1 MDRYDM
7 IQKIGPVYHTPN
19 IEGGEFSYVSAA
31 GSRVKLENKVG
42 CKVEH
47 YKLDIRFEDKKSKVV
62 VLVETKQ
69 HFVDADVEQ
78 LAEYVREEKA
88 IFPRNRI
95 ISILANTTDNK
106 IRVWKGTVDDE
117 HFLKGESVMDSME
130 HYASLF
136 EYSRQNDRVRV
147 LSNTYMLNELL
158 HKKDIPEKLRSQFVG
173 TALLY
178 IKDMVK
184 KTGASIIDI
193 NLQKQ
198 LDQVWAMMD
207 ASAIRG
213 AIEGTLN
220 MLLDGSSNK
229 AKKIQLLQ
237 KKVLNNQKVKALKTK
252 DWREIFDFI
261 LMRIF
266 AYINTNSAE
275 GQDILNMFFIAFN
288 KYTGKADKNQA
299 FTPDHITDFMC
310 RITGVNR
317 EKRVLDATCGSG
329 SFLVQAMVKE
339 LADCRRGTTEKEAKA
354 LMEKVKKEHIYGIEI
369 EENVFGLATTNMLIH
384 SDGNSNVIC
393 ENMFDDGKVLSFIKN
408 AHPDIILMNPPYNA
422 KPITISSRYKVDWSA
437 KERDGKQDP
446 TKGFV
451 FVKRLADIACAENW
465 KGTKMAVLLPMAA
478 AIGNGT
484 TLENMKCQLL
494 EKNTLDAVFSLPPE
508 IFYPGASA
516 QACCMVFTLNQ
527 PHFGPDGKPDRE
539 TFFGYYKD
547 DGFKKKKNL
556 GRVEQFDA
564 ENHSIWKRTEAK
576 WIDMYKNKKVI
587 PGLSAMH
594 AVTGKDEWLC
604 EAYMETDYS
613 KLTEADFQ
621 QTINDYLAYLIKD
634 GRVYEA

>member
-1 MDRYDM
+1 MLASL
-7 IQKIGPVYHTPN
+7 IQIFMCHVLGKPYKAGYSFIVSINTVITVVPSELCIEMVHHFVYWHMHICFQP
-19 IEGGEFSYVSAA
+19 F
-31 GSRVKLENKVG
+31 
-42 CKVEH
+42 
-47 YKLDIRFEDKKSKVV
+47 LDILLLCFQFLLARAHAKSVCSG
-62 VLVETKQ
+62 
-69 HFVDADVEQ
+69 
-78 LAEYVREEKA
+78 
-88 IFPRNRI
+88 P
-95 ISILANTTDNK
+95 SP
-106 IRVWKGTVDDE
+106 
-117 HFLKGESVMDSME
+117 SVIE
-130 HYASLF
+130 
-136 EYSRQNDRVRV
+136 R

-237 KKVLNNQKVKALKTK
+237 KNVLNNQKVKALKTK

-484 TLENMKCQLL
+484 TLENMK
-494 EKNTLDAVFSLPPE
+494 S
-508 IFYPGASA
+508 
-516 QACCMVFTLNQ
+516 
-527 PHFGPDGKPDRE
+527 
-539 TFFGYYKD
+539 
-547 DGFKKKKNL
+547 
-556 GRVEQFDA
+556 
-564 ENHSIWKRTEAK
+564 
-576 WIDMYKNKKVI
+576 
-587 PGLSAMH
+587 
-594 AVTGKDEWLC
+594 
-604 EAYMETDYS
+604 
-613 KLTEADFQ
+613 
-621 QTINDYLAYLIKD
+621 
-634 GRVYEA
+634 